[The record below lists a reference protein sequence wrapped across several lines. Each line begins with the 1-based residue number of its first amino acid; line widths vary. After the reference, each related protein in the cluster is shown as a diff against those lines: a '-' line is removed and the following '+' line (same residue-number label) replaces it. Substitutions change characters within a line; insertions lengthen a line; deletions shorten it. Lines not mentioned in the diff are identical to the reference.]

1 MRSTMQTI
9 RALPIYYSS
18 YENGGPPRVKHKYFK
33 HLGNKVSI
41 ALCLRRFNHMR
52 VVRSFVRSFVHREYI
67 EVLVQRFNSN
77 PVRHKGEGCLWI
89 SPKIF
94 ECDFTTFS
102 HCRYHSE
109 WNELVYM
116 ATWIHACID
125 CTMHERDRQLH
136 TKKNTHKKEVV
147 TICSWMNHDG
157 WISRSSSLSSS
168 IDMAL
173 AGAIITVNRNVNF
186 KRLEIAFCV
195 LTSPILWKSERIFSL
210 HTQLPV
216 CAVRWML
223 HFHWIHNRIWIAA
236 GTAATNVNSI
246 FVRKQIKKIS
256 TLFLFCVAIHSTDF
270 GGKMRNFL
278 CEYVVY
284 QWRWSALFKSITAHN
299 WMNCPPWIGKKD
311 IKGISITFCL
321 MKIIYSFLR
330 LNSGLRLFCC
340 CICSKLVVCLCAPEV
355 NGKIVRSSKPK
366 GINNKRNNKKYRR
379 KTEWIIS
386 KLAKKEK
393 RIIVRVVEYSHMMH
407 SADRNEIFFFV
418 FFNAL
423 LLQKRILSL
432 KFVAWP
438 MTQTRSVPAAS
449 GRTHSSGIKSR
460 PISAN

>member
-1 MRSTMQTI
+1 
-9 RALPIYYSS
+9 
-18 YENGGPPRVKHKYFK
+18 
-33 HLGNKVSI
+33 
-41 ALCLRRFNHMR
+41 
-52 VVRSFVRSFVHREYI
+52 
-67 EVLVQRFNSN
+67 
-77 PVRHKGEGCLWI
+77 
-89 SPKIF
+89 
-94 ECDFTTFS
+94 
-102 HCRYHSE
+102 
-109 WNELVYM
+109 
-116 ATWIHACID
+116 
-125 CTMHERDRQLH
+125 
-136 TKKNTHKKEVV
+136 
-147 TICSWMNHDG
+147 
-157 WISRSSSLSSS
+157 
-168 IDMAL
+168 MAL

-256 TLFLFCVAIHSTDF
+256 TMFLFCVAIHSTDF

-299 WMNCPPWIGKKD
+299 WMNCPPWIGKKN

-340 CICSKLVVCLCAPEV
+340 CICSKLVVCLCAPEL

-386 KLAKKEK
+386 KLAKK
-393 RIIVRVVEYSHMMH
+393 
-407 SADRNEIFFFV
+407 
-418 FFNAL
+418 
-423 LLQKRILSL
+423 
-432 KFVAWP
+432 
-438 MTQTRSVPAAS
+438 
-449 GRTHSSGIKSR
+449 
-460 PISAN
+460 